1 MPIGSTG
8 KFQLVPRLC
17 SFPYIG
23 FRIVILPHCPY
34 LSIRSGLFM
43 EIPSEERMRNLFE
56 ERIKN
61 LFEDRIRNL
70 CTKAVAAK
78 GPELQSVLSDLRTAL
93 HEHAEFLQYVTVGV
107 TRDVAEKTSSS
118 NAAD

>member
-1 MPIGSTG
+1 MS
-8 KFQLVPRLC
+8 
-17 SFPYIG
+17 
-23 FRIVILPHCPY
+23 H
-34 LSIRSGLFM
+34 
-43 EIPSEERMRNLFE
+43 LFE
-56 ERIKN
+56 ERIKS

-70 CTKAVAAK
+70 SAKALAAK

-93 HEHAEFLQYVTVGV
+93 HEHAEFLQYVTVRA

>member
-1 MPIGSTG
+1 
-8 KFQLVPRLC
+8 
-17 SFPYIG
+17 
-23 FRIVILPHCPY
+23 
-34 LSIRSGLFM
+34 M

-56 ERIKN
+56 KRIKN

-93 HEHAEFLQYVTVGV
+93 HEHAEFLQYVTLRV
-107 TRDVAEKTSSS
+107 TGDVAEKTSPS

>member
-1 MPIGSTG
+1 
-8 KFQLVPRLC
+8 
-17 SFPYIG
+17 
-23 FRIVILPHCPY
+23 
-34 LSIRSGLFM
+34 M

-61 LFEDRIRNL
+61 LFEDRIRSL

-78 GPELQSVLSDLRTAL
+78 EPELQSVLSQLRSAL
-93 HEHAEFLQYVTVGV
+93 HEHAEFLHYVTVRTTG
-107 TRDVAEKTSSS
+107 DVAAKTSTS